1 MPVFLLFIYIYRVI
15 IIFLCCC
22 VILCLLTSEK
32 KANKNMLEKKIE
44 MATHSISLNHDAMCR
59 RQDAVY
65 IRELTFLVVDSPVS
79 LLHLHILIQNIK

>member
-22 VILCLLTSEK
+22 VILCLL

-65 IRELTFLVVDSPVS
+65 IRESTVLVVDSPVS